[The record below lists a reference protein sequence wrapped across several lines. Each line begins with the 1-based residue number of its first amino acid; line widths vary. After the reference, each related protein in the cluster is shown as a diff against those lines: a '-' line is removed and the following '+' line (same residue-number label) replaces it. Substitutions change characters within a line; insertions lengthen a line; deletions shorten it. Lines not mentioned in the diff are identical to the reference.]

1 MVYLDGLDKGAI
13 SQLALKK
20 VDSGANMSLF
30 IPYDDG
36 VFYGTRKLSRVQ
48 VASPKFDNG

>member
-20 VDSGANMSLF
+20 VNNGANVSFF
-30 IPYDDG
+30 IPYTDRTD
-36 VFYGTRKLSRVQ
+36 S
-48 VASPKFDNG
+48 KFDNG